1 MGNGVVIDDVTSVQI
16 DGTAVGTC
24 VAVGGTGIIMNGT
37 VSWNW
42 CTNQWHWCTT
52 SIHCFINR

>member
-42 CTNQWHWCTT
+42 CTNQWH
-52 SIHCFINR
+52 